1 MTAPKKTKLD
11 ASEFLPD
18 FNAHQGFAV
27 AQDYAYYLGVLGSCP
42 VAQINCAGLN
52 FPMRNDVFR
61 DDPARPGKKM
71 RVGVV
76 GGQNNKVNA
85 DHIAALRTSLKRL
98 VIRFKEEPEQ
108 LEEPGTGKNTRAPH
122 KKARVGK
129 LIRIPTAEQVAEAR
143 ESGGHVP
150 RYVRDPNDEPAARY
164 MYMHPCPDQSYPER
178 GHDFTTIE
186 EGGIFW
192 PGALDDAT
200 PESIL
205 S

>member
-1 MTAPKKTKLD
+1 MKNHTTKLA
-11 ASEFLPD
+11 ASEFIPD
-18 FNAHQGFAV
+18 FNAHKGFAV
-27 AQDYAYYLGVLGSCP
+27 ANEHAYYLGVLGTCP
-42 VAQINCAGLN
+42 VAQINCGGLN

-61 DDPARPGKKM
+61 DDPSRPGKKM

-85 DHIAALRTSLKRL
+85 HNIAALRTGLKRL
-98 VIRFKEEPEQ
+98 VIRFTDEPAQ
-108 LEEPGTGKNTRAPH
+108 LEERGTGKNTRAPH
-122 KKARVGK
+122 QKGRRGK
-129 LIRIPTAEQVAEAR
+129 IIRIPTPEQMAEAR
-143 ESGGHVP
+143 EAGVHVP
-150 RYVRDPNDEPAARY
+150 VYVRQPNDEPAARY
-164 MYMHPCPDQSYPER
+164 MYMHPCPDQAYPER

-192 PGALDDAT
+192 PGELDNAT